1 MKLYHIFPDL
11 MNLYGDYGNLTVLQ
25 AALTEGGAEA
35 EIVPVHPGEQPDLQ
49 AADFLYMGPGTEEA
63 RNAALLHLRPL
74 KDALADAILTRQ
86 VPTLFTGNSWPLLG
100 RTLTLSDGS
109 VLEGLGLFSYDAAE
123 SLVRYTGDAIAAP
136 AADGL
141 PSQPVVGFLNRCDTV
156 RGVDT
161 PLFTLEM
168 GQGNEGKGGS
178 PAEGFLQGS
187 FYATHLIGPL
197 LVKNPHLLHH
207 FASLLGGGPLPVDE
221 GSHAALAYQVT
232 LTALRQRLEAKG

>member
-11 MNLYGDYGNLTVLQ
+11 MNLYGDYGNLTALK
-25 AALTEGGAEA
+25 AALAEGGVEA
-35 EIVPVHPGEQPDLQ
+35 EIVPVHPGDQPDLQ

-100 RTLTLSDGS
+100 RTLTLSDGET
-109 VLEGLGLFSYDAAE
+109 LDGLGLFDYATSETSA
-123 SLVRYTGDAIAAP
+123 RYTGDAIAAP

-141 PSQPVVGFLNRCDTV
+141 PNQPVVGFLNRCDTV
-156 RGVDT
+156 RGVDA

-168 GQGNEGKGGS
+168 GRGNDGADRS
-178 PAEGFLQGS
+178 AEGFLQGG
-187 FYATHLIGPL
+187 FHATHLIGPL
-197 LVKNPHLLHH
+197 LVKNPHLLAY
-207 FASLLGGGPLPVDE
+207 FASLLGVTPQPVDE
-221 GSHAALAYQVT
+221 TSHAALAYQVT
-232 LTALRQRLEAKG
+232 LTALRQRLEAKS

>member
-11 MNLYGDYGNLTVLQ
+11 MNLYGDYGNLTALK
-25 AALTEGGAEA
+25 AALAEGGVEA

-63 RNAALLHLRPL
+63 RNAALPHLRPL

-86 VPTLFTGNSWPLLG
+86 VPTLFTGNSWSLLG
-100 RTLTLSDGS
+100 RTLTLADGS
-109 VLEGLGLFSYDAAE
+109 VLEGLGLFPYDTAE
-123 SLVRYTGDAIAAP
+123 SLTRTTGDAIAAP

-156 RGVDT
+156 RGVNT

-168 GQGNEGKGGS
+168 GRGNDGADRS
-178 PAEGFLQGS
+178 AEGFLQGG
-187 FYATHLIGPL
+187 FHATHLIGPL

-207 FASLLGGGPLPVDE
+207 FVSLLGVQPQPVDE
-221 GSHAALAYQVT
+221 TSHAALAYQVT
-232 LTALRQRLEAKG
+232 LTALRQRSEAKS

>member
-25 AALTEGGAEA
+25 AALAEGGVEA
-35 EIVPVHPGEQPDLQ
+35 EIVPVHPGDQPDLQ

-86 VPTLFTGNSWPLLG
+86 VPTLFTGNSWSLLG
-100 RTLTLSDGS
+100 RTLTLASGETLD
-109 VLEGLGLFSYDAAE
+109 GLGLFDYATSETSA
-123 SLVRYTGDAIAAP
+123 RYTGDAIAAP

-141 PSQPVVGFLNRCDTV
+141 PSDPVVGFLNRCDTV
-156 RGVDT
+156 RGVDA

-168 GQGNEGKGGS
+168 GRGNDGADRS
-178 PAEGFLQGS
+178 AEGFLQGG
-187 FYATHLIGPL
+187 FHATHLIGPL